1 MEMFNMTLR
10 QMLTMF
16 AFILVGYVLRKL
28 CILPKDSGVTMARLE
43 TYLFVPAL
51 TIYSMA
57 TQCTVATFRENSRL
71 ILYGGIC
78 IAAILLLA
86 IPISCFFVPKPKNSA
101 EDYQR
106 SIYRYGMSF
115 ANAGFMGNFII
126 LGVFGEEMF
135 FKYQM
140 FGLVVTILC
149 YSYGLYLLIPKERSD
164 GLWHNIKKGLTA
176 APMIATFVGI
186 ALGLL
191 DLSRF
196 LPPFLVTMMNNAG
209 SCQGPVAMVLA
220 GFVIAG
226 FPLREILVNK
236 KVYVATFFRMIV
248 IPGAV
253 CLALHALGV
262 SKEIMTL
269 ALIYFGTPLGLN
281 SIVYPE
287 TYGGDV
293 KTGASMASISHA
305 LSVVIIPLMYLLF
318 IEIL

>member
-1 MEMFNMTLR
+1 MFEMTLR

-16 AFILVGYVLRKL
+16 AFILVGYGLRKGK
-28 CILPKDSGVTMARLE
+28 ILPEESGVTMARLE

-51 TIYSMA
+51 TVYSMA
-57 TQCTVATFRENSRL
+57 TQCTVATFRENASL
-71 ILYGGIC
+71 ILYGGAC
-78 IAAILLLA
+78 IVCIILLAVPL
-86 IPISCFFVPKPKNSA
+86 SCLFVPKAKTNA
-101 EDYQR
+101 EEYQR

-135 FKYQM
+135 FKYQI
-140 FGLVVTILC
+140 FGLIVTILC
-149 YSYGLYLLIPKERSD
+149 YSYGLYLLIPKDRND
-164 GLWHNIKKGLTA
+164 GLWRNIRKSLTA
-176 APMIATFVGI
+176 PPMLALFVGI
-186 ALGLL
+186 AIGLL

-196 LPPFLVTMMNNAG
+196 LPPFLVTMMKNAG
-209 SCQGPVAMVLA
+209 DCQGPVAMVLA

-226 FPLREILVNK
+226 FPLKEILVNT
-236 KVYVATFFRMIV
+236 KVYVATFVRMIV

-253 CLALHALGV
+253 CLALHALGT

-269 ALIYFGTPLGLN
+269 ALIFFGTPLGLN

-293 KTGASMASISHA
+293 KTGASMASVSHA
-305 LSVVIIPLMYLLF
+305 LSVAIIPLMYLVF
-318 IEIL
+318 IELL